1 MPYAQL
7 SSPEFRVAVGKIFE
21 RRRKNKKFTYQDL
34 ATRALVSQRCIYE
47 YESGETTPSMVVLLR
62 IMYYLDI
69 SAPELMVCLK
79 HDRPVRKTDT
89 AAKSLGGKRTMCLV
103 HKVRRGKECTCGKH
117 IGGRSRA
124 SFELLESDRMILHLQ
139 E

>member
-1 MPYAQL
+1 MPYARHAQL

-34 ATRALVSQRCIYE
+34 AARALVSQRRIYE
-47 YESGETTPSMVVLLR
+47 YESGEATPSMVVLLR

-79 HDRPVRKTDT
+79 HDRPVRKTDR
-89 AAKSLGGKRTMCLV
+89 RTERIFRKKAN
-103 HKVRRGKECTCGKH
+103 H
-117 IGGRSRA
+117 
-124 SFELLESDRMILHLQ
+124 
-139 E
+139 